1 MRCRSI
7 SLVTAA
13 LVAAVG
19 FVVAARAEDGGGA
32 PRPLSN
38 SPALSEVAL
47 AELKQIGGVLV
58 HFDERKPDR
67 PVIAVDF
74 SNHPNFQEEWL
85 KHLAA
90 FPQLST
96 LGLAGIPLTDA
107 GMRYLKRLTELET
120 LILTGTKITDEG
132 LAELLKLKKLRHLDV
147 RGTSVTGTGVTV
159 LRRFLPTLEIASGAL
174 SSDSS
179 PPSTAGSPLPKPPH
193 ETPAILSVVKI
204 NELRKKAAAFSQP
217 VEGQAEP
224 QGWSKSRVD
233 PGKLVQ
239 IFAPLQLRKG
249 YVLRAYVFREEGNG
263 NGVVWAMPNDANFP
277 APKDCPT
284 LENHLLKAPKPWDAL
299 DDPMEAIEGDGSAW
313 SYLAASLLRRE
324 LREFGAMGHGGNWAT
339 HFLLDYDPWRN
350 GAPSDDAS
358 PLERPT
364 SKPDQWK
371 RLGPQPTQW
380 GPQVRMDNDEVT
392 VSFHTYSGLE
402 KQAIY
407 RHTDTYRPGKY
418 RAKVGQE
425 KIAEGPAGYLF

>member
-1 MRCRSI
+1 MRMTRRFVRLSCGVFLVI
-7 SLVTAA
+7 VLVTRATVAQYVVDEALASAFTELKADPELQDEQARHRKLMEMADQYSQFAEAA
-13 LVAAVG
+13 
-19 FVVAARAEDGGGA
+19 FQ
-32 PRPLSN
+32 
-38 SPALSEVAL
+38 AL

-58 HFDERKPDR
+58 HFDDRKPDR

-74 SNHPNFQEEWL
+74 TNHPNFQEAWL

-96 LGLAGIPLTDA
+96 LGLAEIPLTDA
-107 GMRYLKRLTELET
+107 GMRYLKTLTELET
-120 LILTGTKITDEG
+120 LTLTGTKITDEG

-147 RGTSVTGTGVTV
+147 RGTPVTGTGVTV
-159 LRRFLPTLEIASGAL
+159 LRRFLPALEIASGSL

-179 PPSTAGSPLPKPPH
+179 PPPVAESPLPKPPH
-193 ETPAILSVVKI
+193 ENPAILSVVEI
-204 NELRKKAAAFSQP
+204 NELREKAAALSQP

-239 IFAPLQLRKG
+239 IFAPLRMRKG

-263 NGVVWAMPNDANFP
+263 NGVVWAMPEDADFP

-324 LREFGAMGHGGNWAT
+324 LREFGAMWHGSNWAT
-339 HFLLDYDPWRN
+339 HFLLDDDPWKN
-350 GAPSDDAS
+350 GAPSNDAS
-358 PLERPT
+358 PLERPDEQGRPVEVART
-364 SKPDQWK
+364 ATHTVGSP
-371 RLGPQPTQW
+371 GPH
-380 GPQVRMDNDEVT
+380 G
-392 VSFHTYSGLE
+392 
-402 KQAIY
+402 
-407 RHTDTYRPGKY
+407 
-418 RAKVGQE
+418 
-425 KIAEGPAGYLF
+425 